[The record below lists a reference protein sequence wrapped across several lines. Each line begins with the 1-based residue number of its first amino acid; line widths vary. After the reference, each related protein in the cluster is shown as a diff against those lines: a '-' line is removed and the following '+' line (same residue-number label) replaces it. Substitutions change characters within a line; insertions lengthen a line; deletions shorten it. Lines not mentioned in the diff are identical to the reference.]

1 MIREKLAQN
10 WPGDASPMRDD
21 RVLRATR
28 ITAVVLVPVLLTAGV
43 ILYLFPDDTERLFA
57 WPMRPRPTALVMG
70 AGYFVGAYFFARLA
84 FAARWHRAGVPLPGV
99 ATFAALLAVVSVLHW
114 NEFTFGHIAFYAWVI
129 VYGLAPF
136 LVAVIWWR
144 NRATD
149 SGRPD
154 VADIRVP
161 RQVRITL
168 AVLGVMLLAG
178 ALIAF
183 IRPDL
188 MIAGWPWNLSERGA
202 RAMAAWV
209 ALPGAAAL
217 TLASEIRWSA
227 WRMPMEGTG
236 LWALLIVI
244 ALPRA
249 FEAIDP
255 TARVAVVAVILVWL
269 AAVVGLYGALEWRR
283 RFRQEL

>member
-1 MIREKLAQN
+1 MTQEIPARDR
-10 WPGDASPMRDD
+10 PGVSSPPRDD
-21 RVLRATR
+21 RVLRSTR
-28 ITAVVLVPVLLTAGV
+28 ITSAVLVPVLVTAAV

-114 NEFTFGHIAFYAWVI
+114 SEFTFGHIAFYAWVI

-168 AVLGVMLLAG
+168 AVLGVMLLGG